1 MPYSQIV
8 SHESTAELE
17 SSTFFLAVVLLFVC
31 VNLDVLDV
39 ILLCCLHRFIAA
51 QRRARFDQY
60 GMDGLKQGRTGGEGK
75 GASGGGGG
83 WIFQSNPRE
92 MFAQFFGH
100 SSPFAEYSN
109 GESMFMESRDLTPK
123 KMPTI
128 EANLYVSLEE
138 LNAGAIKKQKV
149 TRQALSE
156 DMKSTRAE
164 DKILTIDVQP
174 GWKEGTRLTFPD
186 AGDEGVGMAAGDI
199 VLTLKEKPH
208 PRFTRRKNDLVF
220 NAKIS
225 LLQALCGCT
234 VDVEMLD
241 GRTLPIAID
250 QIVNPGYV
258 KIVPGEGL
266 PLSKNPKV
274 KGNLLIEFAVTY
286 PSQLSIKAK
295 EQLSLLLPP

>member
-1 MPYSQIV
+1 
-8 SHESTAELE
+8 
-17 SSTFFLAVVLLFVC
+17 
-31 VNLDVLDV
+31 
-39 ILLCCLHRFIAA
+39 
-51 QRRARFDQY
+51 
-60 GMDGLKQGRTGGEGK
+60 MDGLKQGANREGK
-75 GASGGGGG
+75 EAGSG

-92 MFAQFFGH
+92 MFSQFFGH
-100 SSPFAEYSN
+100 SSPFAEFSN

-123 KMPTI
+123 KMPTL

-149 TRQALSE
+149 TRQVLTE
-156 DMKSTRAE
+156 DMKTTKPE
-164 DKILTIDVQP
+164 EKILTIDVQP

-208 PRFTRRKNDLVF
+208 PRFTRRKNDLVY

-225 LLQALCGCT
+225 LLQALVGCT

-241 GRTLPIAID
+241 GRTLPIALD
-250 QIVNPGYV
+250 QIVSPGYV
-258 KIVPGEGL
+258 KVVPGEGL
-266 PLSKNPKV
+266 PFSKNPEV
-274 KGNLLIEFAVTY
+274 KGNLLIEFTVTY